1 MHPATVTGDR
11 IKRSG
16 TCTGARKNKLGEGY
30 VIHEG
35 CDHIFFV
42 GFLGAGKSTLAR
54 NLGKLFCRPYVD
66 TDQLVERALG
76 MSVCD
81 VFASRGEEGFRDE
94 ETKVLEGLASRKS
107 LLVSCGG
114 GVVER
119 PENCE
124 LMHRMGV
131 VVYLD
136 GDLSDSLR
144 QMRCPERR
152 PDLGDASHAR
162 ALFRHRRPLY
172 QQTADITIDIRNR
185 TFEQVASE
193 SGQLLWERGLL

>member
-1 MHPATVTGDR
+1 VLES
-11 IKRSG
+11 SG
-16 TCTGARKNKLGEGY
+16 PVRAEARKSELGEGY

-54 NLGKLFCRPYVD
+54 NLGMLFSRPYVD
-66 TDQLVERALG
+66 TDQLVERSLG

-94 ETKVLEGLASRKS
+94 ETRVLEGLSSRKS

-152 PDLGDASHAR
+152 PDLGDAMHAR